1 MTTAADLALVRTH
14 CKALKLPAVH
24 EHAQAFAQEASRQGL
39 AHVAYLV
46 RLLEAEHDQRCQRR
60 AARRI
65 KEAGIPLVKTLET
78 FDFARA
84 AHLPESHIREL
95 ASCAFIDRAEPVIFL
110 GEPGTGKTH
119 LATALAVAAA
129 LRGRRVRFVS
139 TARLVTELLEAQDA
153 RQLGRVSARYARIDL
168 LVLDEFGYVPL
179 SRTDAELLFRV
190 LSERQEQRP
199 IVLTTNLPFSEWT
212 SIFPDPRLCKAIVDR
227 LTHRAHI
234 IETGD
239 DSNRLTETLT
249 RRATA
254 AKRAPRASTRRA
266 SASAEPDAEAG
277 KTRT

>member
-1 MTTAADLALVRTH
+1 MAFCASAYPQAFNDDRSRSRSRPDALQGTQV
-14 CKALKLPAVH
+14 AAVH

-119 LATALAVAAA
+119 LAT
-129 LRGRRVRFVS
+129 
-139 TARLVTELLEAQDA
+139 
-153 RQLGRVSARYARIDL
+153 
-168 LVLDEFGYVPL
+168 
-179 SRTDAELLFRV
+179 
-190 LSERQEQRP
+190 
-199 IVLTTNLPFSEWT
+199 
-212 SIFPDPRLCKAIVDR
+212 
-227 LTHRAHI
+227 
-234 IETGD
+234 
-239 DSNRLTETLT
+239 
-249 RRATA
+249 
-254 AKRAPRASTRRA
+254 
-266 SASAEPDAEAG
+266 
-277 KTRT
+277 